1 MFIGE
6 IILQRRKELKMTQ
19 KQLAEKLNVTDR
31 TISRWEC
38 GVNLPDV
45 EMLKTVAKVLDVDI
59 KYFYEDVKLNEINE
73 IEEYDYDKIKK
84 YKIYLIPSFILI
96 SVSIIMTLI
105 IKFIMLEISSTLCLF
120 SNIHNMIDYA
130 FESGAINELVILIIL
145 LIVSFIITVISY
157 GLYLN
162 NAIAFKYF
170 YKEKVFQKAYIDVYK
185 KSMISYYIL
194 ICLSILF
201 ILF

>member
-59 KYFYEDVKLNEINE
+59 KYFYEDVKTNEINE
-73 IEEYDYDKIKK
+73 IEEYDYDKIKI
-84 YKIYLIPSFILI
+84 YKINLIPSFILI

-105 IKFIMLEISSTLCLF
+105 VKFIMLEISSTLGLF
-120 SNIHNMIDYA
+120 SNIHSIIDYA
-130 FESGAINELVILIIL
+130 FESGVINKLVTLMIL

-157 GLYLN
+157 GLYLK
-162 NAIAFKYF
+162 NAIVFKYF

-185 KSMISYYIL
+185 KCMISYYL
-194 ICLSILF
+194 LSHLF
-201 ILF
+201 LFLSAA

>member
-105 IKFIMLEISSTLCLF
+105 VKFIMLEISSTLGLF
-120 SNIHNMIDYA
+120 SNIHSIIDYA
-130 FESGAINELVILIIL
+130 FESGVINKLVTLMIL

-157 GLYLN
+157 GLYLK
-162 NAIAFKYF
+162 NAIVFKYF

-185 KSMISYYIL
+185 KCMISYYIL

>member
-59 KYFYEDVKLNEINE
+59 KYFYEDVKINEINE
-73 IEEYDYDKIKK
+73 IEEYDYDRIKRFK
-84 YKIYLIPSFILI
+84 LKLIAPFIFI
-96 SVSIIMTLI
+96 SISIVMTLI
-105 IKFIMLEISSTLCLF
+105 IKFVMLEISSTLGLF
-120 SNIHNMIDYA
+120 SNIHSMIDYA
-130 FESGAINELVILIIL
+130 FESGVINKLATLMIL
-145 LIVSFIITVISY
+145 LIVSFFITVVSY
-157 GLYLN
+157 GLYLKN
-162 NAIAFKYF
+162 SIAFKYF
-170 YKEKVFQKAYIDVYK
+170 YKEKVFQKVYIDVYK

-194 ICLSILF
+194 TVLSILF

>member
-59 KYFYEDVKLNEINE
+59 KYFYEDVKTNEINA
-73 IEEYDYDKIKK
+73 IEEYDYDKIKIF
-84 YKIYLIPSFILI
+84 KIKLITPFILI

-105 IKFIMLEISSTLCLF
+105 IKFIMLEISSTLGLF

-130 FESGAINELVILIIL
+130 FESGVINKLVILIIL

-157 GLYLN
+157 GLYLK

-185 KSMISYYIL
+185 KSMILYYIL

>member
-45 EMLKTVAKVLDVDI
+45 ETLKTVAKVLDVDI
-59 KYFYEDVKLNEINE
+59 KYFYEDVKSNEINE

-84 YKIYLIPSFILI
+84 FKIKLIAPFILI
-96 SVSIIMTLI
+96 SVSIVMTLI
-105 IKFIMLEISSTLCLF
+105 IKFIMLEISSTLGLF

-130 FESGAINELVILIIL
+130 FESGDINKLATLMIL
-145 LIVSFIITVISY
+145 LIVSFLITVISY
-157 GLYLN
+157 GMYLKN
-162 NAIAFKYF
+162 SIDFKYF
-170 YKEKVFQKAYIDVYK
+170 YKEKVFQKVYIDVHK
-185 KSMISYYIL
+185 KSMVIYCIL
-194 ICLSILF
+194 IGLSILF
-201 ILF
+201 ILL

>member
-6 IILQRRKELKMTQ
+6 IILQRRKELRMTQ

-105 IKFIMLEISSTLCLF
+105 IKFIMLEISSTLGLF

-130 FESGAINELVILIIL
+130 FESGVINKLVILIIP

-157 GLYLN
+157 GLYLK

>member
-59 KYFYEDVKLNEINE
+59 KYFYEDVKTNEINE
-73 IEEYDYDKIKK
+73 IEEYDYDKIKI
-84 YKIYLIPSFILI
+84 YKINLIPSFILI
-96 SVSIIMTLI
+96 TVSIIMTLI
-105 IKFIMLEISSTLCLF
+105 VKFIMLEISSTLGLF
-120 SNIHNMIDYA
+120 SNIHSIIDYA
-130 FESGAINELVILIIL
+130 FESGVINKLVTLMIL

-157 GLYLN
+157 VLYLK

-185 KSMISYYIL
+185 KCMISYYIL

>member
-59 KYFYEDVKLNEINE
+59 IYFYEDVKTNEINA
-73 IEEYDYDKIKK
+73 IEEYNYDKIKIF
-84 YKIYLIPSFILI
+84 KIMLITPFILI

-105 IKFIMLEISSTLCLF
+105 IKFIMLEISSTLGLF

-130 FESGAINELVILIIL
+130 FESGVINKLVILIIL

-157 GLYLN
+157 GLYLK

-170 YKEKVFQKAYIDVYK
+170 YKEKVYQKAYIDVYK

>member
-73 IEEYDYDKIKK
+73 IEEYDYNKIKK

-105 IKFIMLEISSTLCLF
+105 IKFIMLEISSTLGLF

-130 FESGAINELVILIIL
+130 FESGVINKLVTLMIL

-157 GLYLN
+157 GLYLK
-162 NAIAFKYF
+162 NAIVFKYF

-185 KSMISYYIL
+185 KCMISYYIL

>member
-59 KYFYEDVKLNEINE
+59 KYFYEDVKTNEINV
-73 IEEYDYDKIKK
+73 IEEYDYDKIKIF
-84 YKIYLIPSFILI
+84 KIMLITPFILI

-105 IKFIMLEISSTLCLF
+105 IKFIMLEISSTLGLF
-120 SNIHNMIDYA
+120 SNIHNIIDYA
-130 FESGAINELVILIIL
+130 FESGVINKLVILIIL

-157 GLYLN
+157 GLYLK

-201 ILF
+201 ILV

>member
-1 MFIGE
+1 M
-6 IILQRRKELKMTQ
+6 
-19 KQLAEKLNVTDR
+19 
-31 TISRWEC
+31 
-38 GVNLPDV
+38 NLPDV

-59 KYFYEDVKLNEINE
+59 KYFYEDVKTNEINE
-73 IEEYDYDKIKK
+73 IEEYDYDKIKI
-84 YKIYLIPSFILI
+84 YKINLIPSFILI
-96 SVSIIMTLI
+96 TVSIIMTLI
-105 IKFIMLEISSTLCLF
+105 VKFIMLEISSTLGLF
-120 SNIHNMIDYA
+120 SNIHSIIDYA
-130 FESGAINELVILIIL
+130 FESGVINKLVTLMIL

-157 GLYLN
+157 VLYLK

-185 KSMISYYIL
+185 KCMISYYIL

>member
-59 KYFYEDVKLNEINE
+59 KYFYEDVKTNEINE
-73 IEEYDYDKIKK
+73 IEEYDYDKIKI
-84 YKIYLIPSFILI
+84 YKVNLIPSFILI
-96 SVSIIMTLI
+96 SISIIMTLI
-105 IKFIMLEISSTLCLF
+105 IKFIMLEISSTLGLF
-120 SNIHNMIDYA
+120 SNIYSMIDYA
-130 FESGAINELVILIIL
+130 FESGVINKLVTLMVL

-157 GLYLN
+157 VLYLK

-185 KSMISYYIL
+185 KCMISYYIL

>member
-73 IEEYDYDKIKK
+73 IEEYDYDKIKI
-84 YKIYLIPSFILI
+84 YKINLNPSFILI

-105 IKFIMLEISSTLCLF
+105 VKFIMLEISSTLGLF
-120 SNIHNMIDYA
+120 SNIHSIIDYA
-130 FESGAINELVILIIL
+130 FESGVINKLVTLMIL

-157 GLYLN
+157 GLYLK
-162 NAIAFKYF
+162 NAIVFKYF

-185 KSMISYYIL
+185 KCMISYYIL

>member
-59 KYFYEDVKLNEINE
+59 KYFYEDVKTNEINE
-73 IEEYDYDKIKK
+73 IEEYDYDKIKI
-84 YKIYLIPSFILI
+84 YKINLIPSFILI
-96 SVSIIMTLI
+96 TVSIIMTLI
-105 IKFIMLEISSTLCLF
+105 VKFIMLEISSTLGLF
-120 SNIHNMIDYA
+120 SNIHSIIDYA
-130 FESGAINELVILIIL
+130 FESGVINKLVTLMIL

-157 GLYLN
+157 GLYLK
-162 NAIAFKYF
+162 NAIVFKYF

-185 KSMISYYIL
+185 KCMISYYL
-194 ICLSILF
+194 LSHLF
-201 ILF
+201 LFLSAA

>member
-105 IKFIMLEISSTLCLF
+105 IKFIMLEISSTLGLF
-120 SNIHNMIDYA
+120 SNIHSMIDYA
-130 FESGAINELVILIIL
+130 FESGVINKLVTLMIL

-157 GLYLN
+157 GLYLKN
-162 NAIAFKYF
+162 TITFKYF

-201 ILF
+201 VLF

>member
-59 KYFYEDVKLNEINE
+59 KYFYFIVIIFFNFIN
-73 IEEYDYDKIKK
+73 
-84 YKIYLIPSFILI
+84 FI
-96 SVSIIMTLI
+96 
-105 IKFIMLEISSTLCLF
+105 
-120 SNIHNMIDYA
+120 
-130 FESGAINELVILIIL
+130 
-145 LIVSFIITVISY
+145 
-157 GLYLN
+157 
-162 NAIAFKYF
+162 
-170 YKEKVFQKAYIDVYK
+170 
-185 KSMISYYIL
+185 
-194 ICLSILF
+194 
-201 ILF
+201 

>member
-59 KYFYEDVKLNEINE
+59 KYFYEDVKTNEINE
-73 IEEYDYDKIKK
+73 IEEYDYDKIKI
-84 YKIYLIPSFILI
+84 YKINLIPSFILI

-105 IKFIMLEISSTLCLF
+105 VKFIMLEISSTLGLF
-120 SNIHNMIDYA
+120 SNIHSIIDYA
-130 FESGAINELVILIIL
+130 FESGVINKLVTLMIL

-157 GLYLN
+157 GLYLK

>member
-59 KYFYEDVKLNEINE
+59 KYFYEDVKTNEINE
-73 IEEYDYDKIKK
+73 IEEYDYDKIKI
-84 YKIYLIPSFILI
+84 YKINLIPSFILI

-105 IKFIMLEISSTLCLF
+105 VKFIMLEISSTLGLF
-120 SNIHNMIDYA
+120 SNIHSIIDYA
-130 FESGAINELVILIIL
+130 FESGVINKLVTLMIL

-157 GLYLN
+157 GLYLK
-162 NAIAFKYF
+162 NAIVFKYF

>member
-59 KYFYEDVKLNEINE
+59 KYFYEDVKTNEINE
-73 IEEYDYDKIKK
+73 IEEYDYDRIKKFKIK
-84 YKIYLIPSFILI
+84 LIAPYILI
-96 SVSIIMTLI
+96 SVSIVMTLI
-105 IKFIMLEISSTLCLF
+105 IKFVMLEIGSTSGLF
-120 SNIHNMIDYA
+120 SNIHNMIDYT
-130 FESGAINELVILIIL
+130 FESGVINKLATLMIL
-145 LIVSFIITVISY
+145 LIVSFLITVISY
-157 GLYLN
+157 GLYLKN
-162 NAIAFKYF
+162 SIDFKYF
-170 YKEKVFQKAYIDVYK
+170 YKEKVFQKVYIHIHRK
-185 KSMISYYIL
+185 NIILYYIL
-194 ICLSILF
+194 VGLSILL